1 MDDLEQE
8 SLNQELMEFAVQ
20 ESIQDVNKS
29 AQTSRFDPRIS
40 SSGTIFTGLK
50 EISDIS
56 TSTNGRIVCSAAA
69 LGRNHTVKPLPR

>member
-29 AQTSRFDPRIS
+29 AQTSRFDP
-40 SSGTIFTGLK
+40 
-50 EISDIS
+50 
-56 TSTNGRIVCSAAA
+56 
-69 LGRNHTVKPLPR
+69 